1 MNTRSETIKLLEE
14 NGSSKLL
21 DISLGNNFFVS
32 DLKTIATKAKMNK
45 WDSIELKS
53 FCLER
58 SLASFCYRKP
68 LAKYKCNLMNEIFQ
82 NHISDKVLIF
92 KIYKHSYN
100 SITKTNNPI
109 IKWAENLNRQFPKEN
124 IQMGNRY
131 MKICSTSLIIR
142 EMQIKNTTRYHL
154 PWFRMAIIKRTIN
167 NKCW

>member
-1 MNTRSETIKLLEE
+1 
-14 NGSSKLL
+14 
-21 DISLGNNFFVS
+21 
-32 DLKTIATKAKMNK
+32 
-45 WDSIELKS
+45 
-53 FCLER
+53 
-58 SLASFCYRKP
+58 
-68 LAKYKCNLMNEIFQ
+68 MNEIFQ

-167 NKCW
+167 NKCWWGCWEKKILVHYWWKCKMVQPLWKTVWRFLKILKIELPIIIKEF

>member
-1 MNTRSETIKLLEE
+1 
-14 NGSSKLL
+14 
-21 DISLGNNFFVS
+21 
-32 DLKTIATKAKMNK
+32 
-45 WDSIELKS
+45 
-53 FCLER
+53 
-58 SLASFCYRKP
+58 
-68 LAKYKCNLMNEIFQ
+68 MNEIFQ

-142 EMQIKNTTRYHL
+142 EMQIKATMRCHL
-154 PWFRMAIIKRTIN
+154 IPVRMAIKKRLAITSVGKDVERKDN
-167 NKCW
+167 TCTAGGMVN